1 MKNNEFSQKSDTYIL
16 VHGAWHG
23 AWCWDKVIPLLQ
35 ASGHQ
40 AIALDLPGHGND
52 TRLQSDVTLGN
63 YVEAVAALANGQ
75 KGKVILVGHSM
86 AGMVISQ
93 AAEWLGE
100 RKVSSLIYLD
110 AFLPKDGDSLFSLVD
125 ATLKQFPPNTSGNP
139 TLVEGIIISEDYK
152 TNTVNPE
159 MAEWLFYHDCS
170 QEDKTFALARISSE
184 PVAPLA
190 TPVHVTEHVYGV
202 IPKYFILCTEGKDMD
217 KTFLSTNVPCK
228 KVFKLGSGH
237 SPFFSM
243 PEKLADVFCEI
254 ASELKK

>member
-1 MKNNEFSQKSDTYIL
+1 MKNNEPSQKSDTYLL

-23 AWCWDKVIPLLQ
+23 AWCWDKIVPLLQ
-35 ASGHQ
+35 ARGQ
-40 AIALDLPGHGND
+40 QVIALDLPGHGND
-52 TRLQSDVTLGN
+52 TQPQLGITLDH
-63 YVEAVAALANGQ
+63 YVEAVAALANQQ

-100 RKVSSLIYLD
+100 HKVSSLIYLD
-110 AFLPKDGDSLFSLVD
+110 AFLPQNGDSLFSLVD
-125 ATLKQFPPNTSGNP
+125 ATMKQLPPNTSGKP
-139 TLVEGIIISEDYK
+139 TLVEGIIMSEDYK
-152 TNTVNPE
+152 TNFVNPE

-170 QEDKTFALARISSE
+170 QEDKAFALARISNE

-190 TPVHVTEHVYGV
+190 TPVHLTQDVYGV

-217 KTFLSTNVPCK
+217 KTFLSTNVACQ
-228 KVFKLGSGH
+228 KVYKLASGH

-243 PEKLADVFCEI
+243 PEKLVDVFCEI
-254 ASELKK
+254 ASEVRK